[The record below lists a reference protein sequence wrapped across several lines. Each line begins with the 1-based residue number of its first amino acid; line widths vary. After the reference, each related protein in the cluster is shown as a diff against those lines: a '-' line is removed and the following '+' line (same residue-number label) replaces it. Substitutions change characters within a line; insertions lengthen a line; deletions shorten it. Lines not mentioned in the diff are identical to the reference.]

1 MHSQATAHHPGA
13 PFALTPKFSPP
24 APVATVVPPAYARPR
39 GQALDAAES
48 IASARRMGPA
58 LMVLAIISALIGPV
72 TWFVI
77 RYALDGKSLETLQ
90 LVARSSLAAEG
101 LIGLTL
107 FILLCVWVYRAH
119 VALRRAGST
128 TTLSPGLAVGGWFI
142 PFANLV
148 LPFVAVRDAVRLG
161 KSAAGTL
168 VTVWWPLWLGFSVL
182 HFARRMAVTAFET
195 PQLAERI
202 PDATVGR
209 LLTFLDWSWIPD
221 LAGGALVFGLLA
233 VVAGLGTARRS

>member
-1 MHSQATAHHPGA
+1 MHSQATAHHPGI
-13 PFALTPKFSPP
+13 PFARTPEFSPP

-39 GQALDAAES
+39 GETPDAAES
-48 IASARRMGPA
+48 IRAARRIGPA
-58 LMVLAIISALIGPV
+58 IVVLAAIAGLIGPV

-77 RYALDGKSLETLQ
+77 RYGLDGKSLETLQ
-90 LVARSSLAAEG
+90 LVARSSMAAEG

-119 VALRRAGST
+119 VALHRAGAR
-128 TTLSPGLAVGGWFI
+128 TTLGPGLAVGGFFI

-148 LPFVAVRDAVRLG
+148 LPFLAVRDAVRLG
-161 KSAAGTL
+161 KSAAGSL
-168 VTVWWPLWLGFSVL
+168 VVAWWPLWLGFGVL

-195 PQLAERI
+195 PQLAERMS
-202 PDATVGR
+202 AGTVER

-233 VVAGLGTARRS
+233 VIAGLGTARRS